1 MIKAVIFDMGGV
13 LLRTIDPSPR
23 EALGQRYGFTL
34 RQLFEIVFGSESSQ
48 QAERGEKTEA
58 EHWSWALDQLGV
70 AQEDR
75 ESFIHQW
82 WAGDRMDYDL
92 LQFIDRLRP
101 AVRTGLLSNAWIDTR
116 ANITEHWGSLD
127 PYFDV
132 VIFSAEA
139 GMRKP
144 APEFFHWLLE
154 KLGARSEEAIFVDD
168 FGENIQAAQALGLH
182 TVKFFSP
189 DQARQ
194 EVLEMLDH
202 TVRG

>member
-13 LLRTIDPSPR
+13 LLRTVDPAPR
-23 EALGQRYGFTL
+23 EALAQRYGVTL
-34 RQLFEIVFGSESSQ
+34 RQLFDIIFASGSSQ
-48 QAERGEKTEA
+48 QAERGEKTEP
-58 EHWSWALDQLGV
+58 EHWNWALDQLGV
-70 AQEDR
+70 ALEDR
-75 ESFIHQW
+75 ENFINQW

-92 LQFIDRLRP
+92 LQFINSLRP
-101 AVRTGLLSNAWIDTR
+101 AVRTGLLSNAWMDTR

-154 KLGARSEEAIFVDD
+154 KLGARPEEAIFVDD
-168 FGENIQAAQALGLH
+168 VDENIQAAQALGLH
-182 TVKFFSP
+182 TVKFLSP

-194 EVLEMLDH
+194 EVLAMLNH
-202 TVRG
+202 TVNG